1 MDLIRY
7 ILRLPVSGARLSLY
21 HAVEL
26 EKTGENQYEGVTVEY
41 EDGKVTRI
49 IDTNTGTHK
58 EIRRTGQDS
67 GPAGLNV
74 WDTIIV
80 DNNPV
85 DLYFY
90 DMEQVDTMEDPDTGE
105 IWVLDDRGNQ
115 LCYADARSGMAYVY
129 DDYGRM
135 LAYTADEEGNKELV
149 KSIQVMDDGTGNGQ
163 TIYEDKS
170 TVDDENGLPIYYTD
184 GKVVTKDETWIT
196 DDSTDPYGNPE
207 STGAV

>member
-1 MDLIRY
+1 MEPTQGRESRFDI
-7 ILRLPVSGARLSLY
+7 PVSGARLSLY

-90 DMEQVDTMEDPDTGE
+90 DMEQVDTRRTQIPVRYGYWMTGAT
-105 IWVLDDRGNQ
+105 Q
-115 LCYADARSGMAYVY
+115 LCYADARSGMAYV
-129 DDYGRM
+129 
-135 LAYTADEEGNKELV
+135 
-149 KSIQVMDDGTGNGQ
+149 
-163 TIYEDKS
+163 
-170 TVDDENGLPIYYTD
+170 
-184 GKVVTKDETWIT
+184 
-196 DDSTDPYGNPE
+196 
-207 STGAV
+207 